1 LVIYVYF
8 QKLKGFSRARV
19 NLPRSSFTYLG
30 IEEGRQTFLVLAWS
44 FQSTELH
51 RHMVTIRALAEL
63 VGSKDVPDYR
73 IAADP
78 SRNYAFILCPNEVKT
93 EELRGR
99 YVKVGEEK
107 IFFDVVCYA
116 GYLCFSEDVNQQALV
131 KKMN

>member
-1 LVIYVYF
+1 
-8 QKLKGFSRARV
+8 
-19 NLPRSSFTYLG
+19 
-30 IEEGRQTFLVLAWS
+30 
-44 FQSTELH
+44 
-51 RHMVTIRALAEL
+51 MVTIRALAEL
-63 VGSKDVPDYR
+63 VGSKNVPDYR
-73 IAADP
+73 FAADP

-131 KKMN
+131 KKMNWICIWKHEDLKTFSYPLVILCALRFEC

>member
-1 LVIYVYF
+1 M
-8 QKLKGFSRARV
+8 

-30 IEEGRQTFLVLAWS
+30 IEEGRQTFLVLARS
-44 FQSTELH
+44 FQSTGLD
-51 RHMVTIRALAEL
+51 RHIVTIRALAEL

-78 SRNYAFILCPNEVKT
+78 SRNYAFTLCPNEVKT